1 MNKYKAIFS
10 AFVAGIAFSS
20 CQDDGKS
27 FDNKMFIDGDNYK
40 SEVRVATDENMSEM
54 TRTMT
59 VSIAR
64 PLDSD
69 LEISVVKSPEMLDT
83 YRQAYYDSSAELL
96 PDEYCDISSVKSV
109 IKSGFVS
116 SSEMEFKFVNLDKG
130 LDFSKTYVLPVSI
143 VSDKISAL
151 PRAKTMYFVVTEAA
165 LVNSAA
171 YLASNCAWPE
181 WGAFSEVE
189 NMEHF
194 TMEALVQGQAF
205 DNDTEAA
212 LVNSAA
218 YLASNCAWPEWGAF
232 SEVENM
238 EHFTMEALVQ
248 GQAFDNESYIHT
260 IMGIEDRFLLRV
272 GDAGSPTN
280 QLEVAYAAKGD
291 DDQTYRGK
299 ITSSNMQLNKNQWYH
314 IAVTFDGGADK
325 TDGAEVAYAAKG
337 DDDQTYRGKITSSNM
352 QLNKNQWYHIAV
364 TFDGGADKT
373 DGADLKVYFDGKLRA
388 EGKCKAESGEKTF
401 AIKSVN
407 FMEAHSD
414 EMDNKPRCFWIKVYF
429 DGKLR
434 AEGKCKAESGEKTFA
449 IKSVNFMEAHS
460 DEMDN
465 KPRCFWIGYSY
476 DSKRSFKGLM
486 AEARVWKRALT
497 EEEINAPNHFYKLY
511 PDSETGQFD
520 ADLVAYWKFSEGSG
534 AAVKDWSMY
543 GNDLT
548 ADHDLVWYSVSLPEA
563 ESEK

>member
-205 DNDTEAA
+205 DN
-212 LVNSAA
+212 
-218 YLASNCAWPEWGAF
+218 
-232 SEVENM
+232 
-238 EHFTMEALVQ
+238 
-248 GQAFDNESYIHT
+248 ESYIHT

-280 QLEVAYAAKGD
+280 QL
-291 DDQTYRGK
+291 
-299 ITSSNMQLNKNQWYH
+299 
-314 IAVTFDGGADK
+314 
-325 TDGAEVAYAAKG
+325 EVAYAAKG

-414 EMDNKPRCFWIKVYF
+414 EMDNKPRCFWI
-429 DGKLR
+429 
-434 AEGKCKAESGEKTFA
+434 
-449 IKSVNFMEAHS
+449 
-460 DEMDN
+460 
-465 KPRCFWIGYSY
+465 GYSY
-476 DSKRSFKGLM
+476 DSKRSFNGLM
-486 AEARVWKRALT
+486 SEVRVWKKVLT
-497 EEEINAPNHFYKLY
+497 EEELNAPNHFYKLY
-511 PDSETGQFD
+511 PDSESGQFD

-534 AAVKDWSMY
+534 ATVKDWSMY

-548 ADHDLVWYSVSLPEA
+548 ADHDLVWYSVSLPET
-563 ESEK
+563 ESEN